1 MAKVPQARRHEMDKP
16 EPRPG
21 HITVTGDGYLSR
33 PLAAAYLWR
42 SRRGLRGRLSQ
53 ISYYQPNGQ
62 MIFKKSGFATN
73 MEQFRVDSVEDGVFV
88 EKSRRSRKKARAR
101 RGRRGYQSSGR
112 KES

>member
-1 MAKVPQARRHEMDKP
+1 MDEP
-16 EPRPG
+16 ELRPG

-53 ISYYQPNGQ
+53 ISYYLPDGQ

-73 MEQFRVDSVEDGVFV
+73 MEWFRVDSVDDGAFV
-88 EKSRRSRKKARAR
+88 EKSPRSRKKAREK
-101 RGRRGYQSSGR
+101 RGRRGYKSSGG
-112 KES
+112 KKS